1 MSRLVVSL
9 EDAQRAAAEE
19 DMRLRSDADR
29 ALTNQARRE
38 AQAVSDAL
46 AAGANPEDVQR
57 YSGLLSARDRE
68 RLRSIVRNEHLR
80 YYPRELLTDAECDK
94 FIDSFAE
101 SYLEQQLRRG
111 AVY

>member
-1 MSRLVVSL
+1 MARLVGSL
-9 EDAQRAAAEE
+9 VDAQKAQAEE

-29 ALTNQARRE
+29 ALTAQARRE

-46 AAGANPEDVQR
+46 EAGSNPEDVRR
-57 YSGLLSARDRE
+57 YSGLLSVRDRD
-68 RLRSIVRNEHLR
+68 RLRAIVRNEHLR
-80 YYPRELLTDAECDK
+80 HYPKELLTDAECDK

-101 SYLEQQLRRG
+101 SYLEKQLSRG